1 MKIASFHLSWQKHSS
16 GERCFPVSLKKMP
29 KASKQQNKSCHQIKS
44 SCASSYQKFNMSQNT
59 LYFLKVLVQKLRK
72 ILLYFDNG
80 MLLQSAWMKILRIFI
95 LSAFMLNISKQAICG
110 KFDFWMYD
118 FYLLDLATRHL
129 ELQIHHINIINII
142 MISLSRSSISSA
154 ESSSASSDSDSSD
167 SEYAHMDPEMK
178 AMMRCSIDND
188 NEIKIREHKRRIEH
202 FVEGVSRPAKTRSWN
217 ILTPRIHDF
226 YCFCSCL

>member
-29 KASKQQNKSCHQIKS
+29 KTSKQQNKSCHQLKS

-72 ILLYFDNG
+72 ILLYFDG

-110 KFDFWMYD
+110 KLDFWMYD

-129 ELQIHHINIINII
+129 ELQIHHMNIISLINTITSLWYLSVGAVSVPQNLLPLLQTLTRLTRNMRTWIQKWKPWWGVVLI
-142 MISLSRSSISSA
+142 MI
-154 ESSSASSDSDSSD
+154 
-167 SEYAHMDPEMK
+167 MK
-178 AMMRCSIDND
+178 
-188 NEIKIREHKRRIEH
+188 
-202 FVEGVSRPAKTRSWN
+202 
-217 ILTPRIHDF
+217 
-226 YCFCSCL
+226 

>member
-1 MKIASFHLSWQKHSS
+1 
-16 GERCFPVSLKKMP
+16 
-29 KASKQQNKSCHQIKS
+29 
-44 SCASSYQKFNMSQNT
+44 
-59 LYFLKVLVQKLRK
+59 
-72 ILLYFDNG
+72 
-80 MLLQSAWMKILRIFI
+80 MKILRIFI

-110 KFDFWMYD
+110 KFDFWMYY
-118 FYLLDLATRHL
+118 FYLIDLATRHL
-129 ELQIHHINIINII
+129 ELQIHHMNIISLINTINII

-154 ESSSASSDSDSSD
+154 ASSSASSDSDSSD

-178 AMMRCSIDND
+178 AMMRCSIHND